1 MGRGFLVCFSE
12 FPDFGFEAEIL
23 DLTVGK
29 FRLQTRDFIAHT
41 KRNHRGGQAVPRW
54 SFGRSKI
61 GSRPLPGHSF
71 LLKALISRSSS
82 P

>member
-23 DLTVGK
+23 GLTVGK

-41 KRNHRGGQAVPRW
+41 KRNLL
-54 SFGRSKI
+54 SFYIAAGKPFPVGHLAARRS
-61 GSRPLPGHSF
+61 
-71 LLKALISRSSS
+71 ACVRSVGTRSL
-82 P
+82 